1 MQTRNSKGVETCNS
15 HIYFFPMLLNIHL
28 QGTIFGTE
36 KKRSIWPIKFD
47 GYENDT
53 EKVNRPFLSSP
64 GLCIKTRLG
73 AQPLVWKGFF
83 FLRQIKLISTRKV
96 VHLASFWQWGFL
108 ELGRGLF
115 ALLKTCIALIPSSS
129 FRRMLAISKFF
140 RNWILKTVL
149 KFRKRNR
156 KSLSCVFASQ
166 RMLN

>member
-73 AQPLVWKGFF
+73 AQPWIGKWVFIVM
-83 FLRQIKLISTRKV
+83 QIKLIFTRKV
-96 VHLASFWQWGFL
+96 VHLASGKRGMGLGGWRTTTFL
-108 ELGRGLF
+108 VIIFNWHNISLHNRYKFMEF
-115 ALLKTCIALIPSSS
+115 NHLLS
-129 FRRMLAISKFF
+129 
-140 RNWILKTVL
+140 
-149 KFRKRNR
+149 NR
-156 KSLSCVFASQ
+156 YAFTRETWAW
-166 RMLN
+166 R